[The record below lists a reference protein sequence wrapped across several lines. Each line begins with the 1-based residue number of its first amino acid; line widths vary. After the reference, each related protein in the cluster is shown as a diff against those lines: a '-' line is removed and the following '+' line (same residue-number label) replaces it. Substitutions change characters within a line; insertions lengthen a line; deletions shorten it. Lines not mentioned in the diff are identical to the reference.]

1 MATTPLWKMEMQLSQ
16 AERKLTDALVMYAD
30 AVGPVDDVARD
41 LSAAR
46 MKEMIR
52 GSQVLRRV
60 FG

>member
-1 MATTPLWKMEMQLSQ
+1 MAETPLWKTQMQISQ

-30 AVGPVDDVARD
+30 AIGPADDQARD

-52 GSQVLRRV
+52 GSKVLRRV